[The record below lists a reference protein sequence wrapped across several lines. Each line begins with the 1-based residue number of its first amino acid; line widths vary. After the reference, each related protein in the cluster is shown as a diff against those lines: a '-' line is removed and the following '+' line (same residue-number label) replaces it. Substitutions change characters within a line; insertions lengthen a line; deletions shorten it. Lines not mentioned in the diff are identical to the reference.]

1 MPAMPRP
8 NKKATQI
15 AFNIL
20 GVPANMRSK
29 KTESQK
35 KLDQQLLAQQTSR
48 IK

>member
-8 NKKATQI
+8 NKKCTKI

-20 GVPANMRSK
+20 GTPANMRSK

-35 KLDQQLLAQQTSR
+35 KLDEQLLAQQTSR